1 MIDETIS
8 FVNQMQKDF
17 LVFSPDHPYLI
28 DPIGIPPVT
37 GEIVFSFFSFSLQ
50 LCFSSIKLEE
60 KFQRCN
66 KKLSTFF
73 DIFLHFKVMIV

>member
-1 MIDETIS
+1 MIDETIT

-37 GEIVFSFFSFSLQ
+37 GEIVFSFFHFLCNFASFILS
-50 LCFSSIKLEE
+50 LEE

-66 KKLSTFF
+66 IKLLTLLTFSY
-73 DIFLHFKVMIV
+73 FKVMIV

>member
-17 LVFSPDHPYLI
+17 LVFSPNHPYLI

-50 LCFSSIKLEE
+50 LCFFYIKFRG
-60 KFQRCN
+60 KVPAMQYKVIDFID
-66 KKLSTFF
+66 FF
-73 DIFLHFKVMIV
+73 IL

>member
-37 GEIVFSFFSFSLQ
+37 GEIVFSFFF
-50 LCFSSIKLEE
+50 I
-60 KFQRCN
+60 
-66 KKLSTFF
+66 FF
-73 DIFLHFKVMIV
+73 ATLLLLY